1 MTICSTTCYITT
13 RQGSRT
19 NANTAKSLHGAN
31 MLTVVA
37 VFVGGPRPADT
48 RTAPTSI
55 RIPDR
60 YPIDFPGRLR
70 FHVSTASILLGV
82 FQCSKDCDPL
92 FFSNHA
98 SIVVLALKML
108 LQDCATIAAD
118 EVLSRWLRMQETA
131 LNMLTYM
138 SLCDDAEASQSYDT
152 LFNSVRDKV
161 IEAAMV

>member
-1 MTICSTTCYITT
+1 
-13 RQGSRT
+13 
-19 NANTAKSLHGAN
+19 
-31 MLTVVA
+31 
-37 VFVGGPRPADT
+37 
-48 RTAPTSI
+48 
-55 RIPDR
+55 
-60 YPIDFPGRLR
+60 
-70 FHVSTASILLGV
+70 
-82 FQCSKDCDPL
+82 
-92 FFSNHA
+92 
-98 SIVVLALKML
+98 ML